1 MRGQDARTVRDGRY
15 EKTEYIKV
23 LPGVCLEGLLYV
35 RILQMEKIVKVVIV
49 RKKYRYI
56 QSI

>member
-23 LPGVCLEGLLYV
+23 PPGVCLEGLLYI